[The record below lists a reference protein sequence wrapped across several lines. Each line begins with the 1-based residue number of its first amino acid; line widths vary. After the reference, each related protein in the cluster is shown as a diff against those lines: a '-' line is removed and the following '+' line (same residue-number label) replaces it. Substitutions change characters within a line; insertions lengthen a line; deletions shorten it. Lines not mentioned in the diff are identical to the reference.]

1 MPAARNDRFVAPS
14 KFFVADHFAPT
25 ITTKQPLK
33 KRLKVFPLSV
43 PDLGDQRTVR
53 SHGLF
58 LQSELHPVGSSA
70 RPLGKALIE
79 ASPFFVKR
87 TKMFSGE
94 AEIQARRKTLAVLQD
109 EVRRVLDASREL
121 VQLYIALSKNDP
133 AGLQSSL
140 ERIRKA
146 EEDTEQLR
154 RMLTRELAEIGTMM
168 INREDFLR
176 TAYNVEEM
184 SGYVAGIA
192 FRLSQIK
199 FAGIKKA
206 SIVDE
211 LRDLID
217 MSVESVQRL
226 NEVVRALA
234 INPIHAID
242 LSNSVQKLERQVDDK
257 YRNLTNKIMN
267 QVDSFKELILLKD
280 IIQGIEDLV
289 DNCLGAT
296 DSITIL
302 ALGL

>member
-1 MPAARNDRFVAPS
+1 
-14 KFFVADHFAPT
+14 
-25 ITTKQPLK
+25 
-33 KRLKVFPLSV
+33 
-43 PDLGDQRTVR
+43 
-53 SHGLF
+53 
-58 LQSELHPVGSSA
+58 
-70 RPLGKALIE
+70 
-79 ASPFFVKR
+79 
-87 TKMFSGE
+87 MFSGE

-121 VQLYIALSKNDP
+121 VQLYVALTKNDAP
-133 AGLQSSL
+133 GIQSSL

-184 SGYVAGIA
+184 SGYIAGVAFKLSQTKSAGVKKAGI
-192 FRLSQIK
+192 
-199 FAGIKKA
+199 GE
-206 SIVDE
+206 D

-217 MSVESVQRL
+217 MSVESIQRL

-257 YRNLTNKIMN
+257 YRTLTSKIMN
-267 QVDSFKELILLKD
+267 DVDQFKELLLLKD
-280 IIQGIEDLV
+280 IVQGIEDLV
-289 DNCLGAT
+289 DNCLNAT

>member
-1 MPAARNDRFVAPS
+1 
-14 KFFVADHFAPT
+14 
-25 ITTKQPLK
+25 
-33 KRLKVFPLSV
+33 
-43 PDLGDQRTVR
+43 
-53 SHGLF
+53 
-58 LQSELHPVGSSA
+58 
-70 RPLGKALIE
+70 
-79 ASPFFVKR
+79 
-87 TKMFSGE
+87 MFSGE

-121 VQLYIALSKNDP
+121 VQLFGALQKNDNP
-133 AGLQSSL
+133 AVQGSV

-184 SGYVAGIA
+184 SGYIAGVAFKISQMKYSTVKKAGIA
-192 FRLSQIK
+192 E
-199 FAGIKKA
+199 
-206 SIVDE
+206 D

-257 YRNLTNKIMN
+257 YRVLTSKIMSEI
-267 QVDSFKELILLKD
+267 DSVKELLLLRD
-280 IIQGIEDLV
+280 IVQGIEDLV
-289 DNCLGAT
+289 DNCLSAT

>member
-1 MPAARNDRFVAPS
+1 MHLTPDYV
-14 KFFVADHFAPT
+14 
-25 ITTKQPLK
+25 
-33 KRLKVFPLSV
+33 RL
-43 PDLGDQRTVR
+43 TY
-53 SHGLF
+53 
-58 LQSELHPVGSSA
+58 
-70 RPLGKALIE
+70 AL
-79 ASPFFVKR
+79 
-87 TKMFSGE
+87 FSGE

-121 VQLYIALSKNDP
+121 VQLYIALSKSD
-133 AGLQSSL
+133 ASGCQSSL
-140 ERIRKA
+140 EKIRKA

-154 RMLTRELAEIGTMM
+154 RMLTRELAEIGTMI

-184 SGYVAGIA
+184 SGYIAGVA
-192 FRLSQIK
+192 FKLSQIK
-199 FAGIKKA
+199 FTTVKRAGI
-206 SIVDE
+206 VEE

-257 YRNLTNKIMN
+257 YRTLTSKIMSD
-267 QVDSFKELILLKD
+267 VDSVKELLLLKD
-280 IIQGIEDLV
+280 IVQGIEDLV
-289 DNCLGAT
+289 DNCLSAT

>member
-1 MPAARNDRFVAPS
+1 
-14 KFFVADHFAPT
+14 
-25 ITTKQPLK
+25 
-33 KRLKVFPLSV
+33 
-43 PDLGDQRTVR
+43 
-53 SHGLF
+53 
-58 LQSELHPVGSSA
+58 
-70 RPLGKALIE
+70 
-79 ASPFFVKR
+79 
-87 TKMFSGE
+87 MFSGE

-109 EVRRVLDASREL
+109 EVRRVLDTSREL
-121 VQLYIALSKNDP
+121 VQLYVALSKNDTT
-133 AGLQSSL
+133 AVQASL
-140 ERIRKA
+140 EKIRKA

-184 SGYVAGIA
+184 SGYIAGIA
-192 FRLSQIK
+192 FKLSQMK
-199 FAGIKKA
+199 YSTVKKA
-206 SIVDE
+206 GLTDE

-257 YRNLTNKIMN
+257 YRSLTSKVMSE
-267 QVDSFKELILLKD
+267 VDSVKDLLLLKD
-280 IIQGIEDLV
+280 VIQGIEDLV
-289 DNCLGAT
+289 DNCLKAT

>member
-1 MPAARNDRFVAPS
+1 
-14 KFFVADHFAPT
+14 
-25 ITTKQPLK
+25 
-33 KRLKVFPLSV
+33 
-43 PDLGDQRTVR
+43 
-53 SHGLF
+53 
-58 LQSELHPVGSSA
+58 
-70 RPLGKALIE
+70 
-79 ASPFFVKR
+79 
-87 TKMFSGE
+87 MFSGE

-121 VQLYIALSKNDP
+121 VQLYLALSKNDN
-133 AGLQSSL
+133 AGIQSSV
-140 ERIRKA
+140 EKIRKA

-154 RMLTRELAEIGTMM
+154 RMLTRELAEIGTMI

-184 SGYVAGIA
+184 SGYTAGVA
-192 FRLSQIK
+192 FKLSQIK
-199 FAGIKKA
+199 FSAVKRAGMI
-206 SIVDE
+206 DD

-257 YRNLTNKIMN
+257 YRVLTGKIMSE
-267 QVDSFKELILLKD
+267 VDSVKELLLLKD
-280 IIQGIEDLV
+280 IVQGIEDLV
-289 DNCLGAT
+289 DNCLSAT

>member
-1 MPAARNDRFVAPS
+1 
-14 KFFVADHFAPT
+14 
-25 ITTKQPLK
+25 
-33 KRLKVFPLSV
+33 
-43 PDLGDQRTVR
+43 
-53 SHGLF
+53 
-58 LQSELHPVGSSA
+58 
-70 RPLGKALIE
+70 
-79 ASPFFVKR
+79 
-87 TKMFSGE
+87 MFSGE

-109 EVRRVLDASREL
+109 EVRRVLDTSREL
-121 VQLYIALSKNDP
+121 VQLYVALSKNDTT
-133 AGLQSSL
+133 AVQASL
-140 ERIRKA
+140 EKIRKA

-184 SGYVAGIA
+184 SGYIAGIA
-192 FRLSQIK
+192 FKLSQMK
-199 FAGIKKA
+199 YSTVKKA
-206 SIVDE
+206 GLTDE

-257 YRNLTNKIMN
+257 YRSLTSKVMSE
-267 QVDSFKELILLKD
+267 VDSVKDLLFLKD

-289 DNCLGAT
+289 DNCLKAT

>member
-1 MPAARNDRFVAPS
+1 
-14 KFFVADHFAPT
+14 
-25 ITTKQPLK
+25 
-33 KRLKVFPLSV
+33 
-43 PDLGDQRTVR
+43 
-53 SHGLF
+53 
-58 LQSELHPVGSSA
+58 
-70 RPLGKALIE
+70 
-79 ASPFFVKR
+79 
-87 TKMFSGE
+87 MFSGE

-109 EVRRVLDASREL
+109 EVRRVLDTSREL
-121 VQLYIALSKNDP
+121 VQLYIALTKND
-133 AGLQSSL
+133 ASAIQSSV

-184 SGYVAGIA
+184 SGHIAGVA
-192 FRLSQIK
+192 FKLSQIK
-199 FAGIKKA
+199 FSAVKKAGIA
-206 SIVDE
+206 DE

-257 YRNLTNKIMN
+257 YRILTSKIMSEI
-267 QVDSFKELILLKD
+267 DSFKELLLLKD

-289 DNCLGAT
+289 DNCLKAT
-296 DSITIL
+296 DAITIL

>member
-1 MPAARNDRFVAPS
+1 
-14 KFFVADHFAPT
+14 
-25 ITTKQPLK
+25 
-33 KRLKVFPLSV
+33 
-43 PDLGDQRTVR
+43 
-53 SHGLF
+53 
-58 LQSELHPVGSSA
+58 
-70 RPLGKALIE
+70 
-79 ASPFFVKR
+79 
-87 TKMFSGE
+87 MFSGE

-109 EVRRVLDASREL
+109 EVRRVLDSSREL
-121 VQLYIALSKNDP
+121 VQVYTALSKNDA
-133 AGLQSSL
+133 AGMQQSL

-154 RMLTRELAEIGTMM
+154 RMLTRELAEIGTMI

-184 SGYVAGIA
+184 AGYTAGVA
-192 FRLSQIK
+192 FKLSQIK
-199 FAGIKKA
+199 FTAVKRAGM
-206 SIVDE
+206 VDE

-257 YRNLTNKIMN
+257 YRVLSAKIISE
-267 QVDSFKELILLKD
+267 VDSFKELLLLKD
-280 IIQGIEDLV
+280 IVQGIEDLV
-289 DNCLGAT
+289 DNCLSAT

>member
-1 MPAARNDRFVAPS
+1 
-14 KFFVADHFAPT
+14 
-25 ITTKQPLK
+25 
-33 KRLKVFPLSV
+33 
-43 PDLGDQRTVR
+43 
-53 SHGLF
+53 
-58 LQSELHPVGSSA
+58 
-70 RPLGKALIE
+70 
-79 ASPFFVKR
+79 
-87 TKMFSGE
+87 MFSGE

-121 VQLYIALSKNDP
+121 VQLYAALQKNDAP
-133 AGLQSSL
+133 SIQASV

-176 TAYNVEEM
+176 TAYNIEEM
-184 SGYVAGIA
+184 SGYIAGVGFKISQMKYSGVKKAGIA
-192 FRLSQIK
+192 
-199 FAGIKKA
+199 
-206 SIVDE
+206 DD

-242 LSNSVQKLERQVDDK
+242 LSNSVQKLERQVDDR
-257 YRNLTNKIMN
+257 YRLVTVKILN
-267 QVDSFKELILLKD
+267 EVEAVKDLLLLKD
-280 IIQGIEDLV
+280 IVQGIEDLV
-289 DNCLGAT
+289 DNCLSAT

>member
-1 MPAARNDRFVAPS
+1 
-14 KFFVADHFAPT
+14 
-25 ITTKQPLK
+25 
-33 KRLKVFPLSV
+33 
-43 PDLGDQRTVR
+43 
-53 SHGLF
+53 
-58 LQSELHPVGSSA
+58 
-70 RPLGKALIE
+70 
-79 ASPFFVKR
+79 
-87 TKMFSGE
+87 MFSGE

-121 VQLYIALSKNDP
+121 VQVYGALQKSDT
-133 AGLQSSL
+133 ASLQASVD
-140 ERIRKA
+140 RVRKA

-184 SGYVAGIA
+184 SGHIAGVA
-192 FRLSQIK
+192 FKLSQMK
-199 FAGIKKA
+199 YSTVKKSGIG
-206 SIVDE
+206 DE

-257 YRNLTNKIMN
+257 YRTLSSKIMSEI
-267 QVDSFKELILLKD
+267 DSFKELLLLRD

-289 DNCLGAT
+289 DNCLSAT

>member
-1 MPAARNDRFVAPS
+1 
-14 KFFVADHFAPT
+14 
-25 ITTKQPLK
+25 
-33 KRLKVFPLSV
+33 
-43 PDLGDQRTVR
+43 
-53 SHGLF
+53 
-58 LQSELHPVGSSA
+58 
-70 RPLGKALIE
+70 
-79 ASPFFVKR
+79 
-87 TKMFSGE
+87 
-94 AEIQARRKTLAVLQD
+94 
-109 EVRRVLDASREL
+109 VLDASREL
-121 VQLYIALSKNDP
+121 VQLYGALQKSDTP
-133 AGLQSSL
+133 AVQGSV

-184 SGYVAGIA
+184 SGYIAGVAFKISQMKYSTVKKAGIA
-192 FRLSQIK
+192 
-199 FAGIKKA
+199 
-206 SIVDE
+206 DD

-257 YRNLTNKIMN
+257 YRVLTSKIMSEI
-267 QVDSFKELILLKD
+267 DSVKELLLLRD
-280 IIQGIEDLV
+280 IVQGIEDLV
-289 DNCLGAT
+289 DNCLSAT

>member
-1 MPAARNDRFVAPS
+1 
-14 KFFVADHFAPT
+14 
-25 ITTKQPLK
+25 
-33 KRLKVFPLSV
+33 
-43 PDLGDQRTVR
+43 
-53 SHGLF
+53 
-58 LQSELHPVGSSA
+58 
-70 RPLGKALIE
+70 
-79 ASPFFVKR
+79 
-87 TKMFSGE
+87 MFSGE

-109 EVRRVLDASREL
+109 EVRRVLDTSREL
-121 VQLYIALSKNDP
+121 VQLYVALSKNDTT
-133 AGLQSSL
+133 AVQASL
-140 ERIRKA
+140 EKIRKA

-184 SGYVAGIA
+184 SGYIAGIA
-192 FRLSQIK
+192 FKLSQMK
-199 FAGIKKA
+199 YSTVKKA
-206 SIVDE
+206 GLTDE

-242 LSNSVQKLERQVDDK
+242 LSKSEQKLERQVDDK
-257 YRNLTNKIMN
+257 NRSLTSKVMSE
-267 QVDSFKELILLKD
+267 VDSVKDLLFLKD

-289 DNCLGAT
+289 DNCLKAT

>member
-1 MPAARNDRFVAPS
+1 
-14 KFFVADHFAPT
+14 
-25 ITTKQPLK
+25 
-33 KRLKVFPLSV
+33 
-43 PDLGDQRTVR
+43 
-53 SHGLF
+53 
-58 LQSELHPVGSSA
+58 
-70 RPLGKALIE
+70 
-79 ASPFFVKR
+79 
-87 TKMFSGE
+87 MFSGE

-121 VQLYIALSKNDP
+121 VQLFVCMTKNDQP
-133 AGLQSSL
+133 GIQASL

-146 EEDTEQLR
+146 EEDSEQLR

-184 SGYVAGIA
+184 SGYIAGVA
-192 FRLSQIK
+192 FKLSQIK
-199 FAGIKKA
+199 FSGVKKAGI
-206 SIVDE
+206 VNE

-217 MSVESVQRL
+217 MSVESIQRL

-257 YRNLTNKIMN
+257 YRTLTVKIMSE
-267 QVDSFKELILLKD
+267 VESVKELLLLKD
-280 IIQGIEDLV
+280 IVQGIEDLV

>member
-1 MPAARNDRFVAPS
+1 
-14 KFFVADHFAPT
+14 
-25 ITTKQPLK
+25 
-33 KRLKVFPLSV
+33 
-43 PDLGDQRTVR
+43 
-53 SHGLF
+53 
-58 LQSELHPVGSSA
+58 
-70 RPLGKALIE
+70 
-79 ASPFFVKR
+79 
-87 TKMFSGE
+87 MFSGE

-121 VQLYIALSKNDP
+121 VQLYVAMSKGD
-133 AGLQSSL
+133 AAATQSSL
-140 ERIRKA
+140 EKIRKA

-154 RMLTRELAEIGTMM
+154 RMLTRELAEIGTMI

-184 SGYVAGIA
+184 SGYTAGVA
-192 FRLSQIK
+192 FKLSQIK
-199 FAGIKKA
+199 FTAIKRAG
-206 SIVDE
+206 IVDE

-257 YRNLTNKIMN
+257 YRTLTSKIMN
-267 QVDSFKELILLKD
+267 EVDSVKELLLLKD
-280 IIQGIEDLV
+280 IVQGIEDLV
-289 DNCLGAT
+289 DNCLSAT

>member
-1 MPAARNDRFVAPS
+1 
-14 KFFVADHFAPT
+14 
-25 ITTKQPLK
+25 
-33 KRLKVFPLSV
+33 
-43 PDLGDQRTVR
+43 
-53 SHGLF
+53 
-58 LQSELHPVGSSA
+58 
-70 RPLGKALIE
+70 
-79 ASPFFVKR
+79 
-87 TKMFSGE
+87 MFSGE

-121 VQLYIALSKNDP
+121 VQLYASVTKNDT
-133 AGLQSSL
+133 AGIQSSL

-146 EEDTEQLR
+146 EEDAEQLR

-184 SGYVAGIA
+184 SGYIAGVA
-192 FRLSQIK
+192 FKLSQVK
-199 FAGIKKA
+199 FASVKKA
-206 SIVDE
+206 GIVDE

-226 NEVVRALA
+226 NEVVRALG

-257 YRNLTNKIMN
+257 YRLLAIKVMN
-267 QVDSFKELILLKD
+267 EVESVKEILLLRD
-280 IIQGIEDLV
+280 IVQGIEDLV

>member
-1 MPAARNDRFVAPS
+1 
-14 KFFVADHFAPT
+14 
-25 ITTKQPLK
+25 
-33 KRLKVFPLSV
+33 
-43 PDLGDQRTVR
+43 
-53 SHGLF
+53 
-58 LQSELHPVGSSA
+58 
-70 RPLGKALIE
+70 
-79 ASPFFVKR
+79 
-87 TKMFSGE
+87 MFSGE

-121 VQLYIALSKNDP
+121 VQLFGALQKNDNP
-133 AGLQSSL
+133 AVQGSV

-184 SGYVAGIA
+184 SGYIAGVAFKISQMKYSTVKKAGIA
-192 FRLSQIK
+192 
-199 FAGIKKA
+199 
-206 SIVDE
+206 DD

-257 YRNLTNKIMN
+257 YRVLTSKIMSEI
-267 QVDSFKELILLKD
+267 DSVKELLLLRD
-280 IIQGIEDLV
+280 IVQGIEDLV
-289 DNCLGAT
+289 DNCLSAT

>member
-1 MPAARNDRFVAPS
+1 
-14 KFFVADHFAPT
+14 
-25 ITTKQPLK
+25 
-33 KRLKVFPLSV
+33 
-43 PDLGDQRTVR
+43 
-53 SHGLF
+53 
-58 LQSELHPVGSSA
+58 
-70 RPLGKALIE
+70 
-79 ASPFFVKR
+79 
-87 TKMFSGE
+87 MFSGE

-121 VQLYIALSKNDP
+121 VQLYIALSKNDS
-133 AGLQSSL
+133 AGIQGSL
-140 ERIRKA
+140 EKIRKA

-154 RMLTRELAEIGTMM
+154 RMLTRELAEIGTMI

-184 SGYVAGIA
+184 SGYIAGVAFKLSQTKFTAVKRAGI
-192 FRLSQIK
+192 I
-199 FAGIKKA
+199 
-206 SIVDE
+206 DD

-257 YRNLTNKIMN
+257 YRTLTSKIMN
-267 QVDSFKELILLKD
+267 DVDAVKELLLLKD
-280 IIQGIEDLV
+280 IVQGIEDLV
-289 DNCLGAT
+289 DNCLSAT